1 MINQPPTPPPGQ
13 VPPDSNQRLR
23 ALTHELSNA
32 LETIMQA
39 AYLLAQANLSAPH
52 GRWAEMI
59 EKAGQDAADVT
70 RELRSL
76 LRDSGER

>member
-1 MINQPPTPPPGQ
+1 MTEPPAPPPGQ
-13 VPPDSNQRLR
+13 LHPDSSQRLR

-39 AYLLAQANLSAPH
+39 AYLLAQAKLPAPH

-59 EKAGQDAADVT
+59 EKAAQDAADLT

-76 LRDSGER
+76 LREER